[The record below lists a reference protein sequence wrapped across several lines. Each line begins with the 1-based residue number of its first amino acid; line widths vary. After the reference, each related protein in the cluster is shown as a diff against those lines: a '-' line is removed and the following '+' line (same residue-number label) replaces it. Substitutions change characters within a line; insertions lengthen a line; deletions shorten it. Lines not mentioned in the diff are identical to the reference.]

1 MELSA
6 MRVYQRLRHARL
18 AISAAAGVL
27 AMSVS
32 AFGQT
37 GQSSLSLS
45 MQNAA
50 AQAAAQ
56 PTADGP
62 VRRLSIDEAV
72 QLAIEQ
78 NLGIKV
84 QRVDPQIQ
92 DTGIALAR
100 SNWAPAFSTTLQN
113 GSTSTPAT
121 SVFVPTYA
129 NGTTNVGIGLSQ
141 SLPWYGGNYAFNWN
155 NQRLTSTNIFSN
167 YSPQLYSNVQFAF
180 TQPLLRN
187 FSMDAI
193 RQQVATSKKV
203 RDLSDINLQTVV
215 TGTLRNV
222 KNAYWD
228 LAYAIANLKAA
239 QDSLALSQQL
249 LKDNQKRVEIGTLA
263 PLDIVQAQA
272 EVASNESG
280 VIVADANIK
289 LAQDNLRTLVMDPQ
303 SPDFWTVTFE
313 PTDAP
318 AFAAQ
323 AIDIEAAVKKAVDIR
338 ADVRAARNSLEQSEI
353 NIKYYANQTKPD
365 VNAQVNYSAIGY
377 GGAQLASSSDPF
389 AATTGVRSIVSERS
403 YGSVLGDVFSN
414 AYPQWTVGVQ
424 VGYPLGMATSRANL
438 ARVKLEYDQAQV
450 QLKNMQMQIT
460 AQVRAAGRNVQTNQ
474 QRVAASRASRELQ
487 EKKLEAEEK
496 KMAAG
501 MSSTFLVFQAQRDL
515 SSARTVEIQAI
526 SDYNKS
532 LVDFEAVQQVSLNG
546 VGNTVNVA
554 R

>member
-1 MELSA
+1 
-6 MRVYQRLRHARL
+6 MRVYQGLRHARL

-50 AQAAAQ
+50 AQAASQ
-56 PTADGP
+56 PPTDGP
-62 VRRLSIDEAV
+62 LRRLSIDEAV

-84 QRVDPQIQ
+84 QRADPQIQ

-100 SNWAPAFSTTLQN
+100 SNWSPAFSTTLQN

-141 SLPWYGGNYAFNWN
+141 NLPWYGGNYAFNWN
-155 NQRLTSTNIFSN
+155 NQRLTSTNVFSN

-289 LAQDNLRTLVMDPQ
+289 LAQDNLRTLVLDPQ

-389 AATTGVRSIVSERS
+389 AATTGARSIVSERS